1 MAPDGASGS
10 GLLGG
15 YRNWRDL
22 YAENTFAQD
31 GGQQGIREH
40 EDHVGLYYAL
50 RRNADGMFNEKTGK
64 YDGIS
69 SVYRIK
75 LASAYVVDPDKPM
88 DIPKLTLDE
97 ERMQAFQ
104 AIKANTIKG
113 IETLVP
119 QPVPPGTTE
128 AAVGSF
134 EHDIADLP
142 SKDFFIKTLDRPHYA
157 NEDKDG
163 IPPWMRRRRGAPE
176 APQPQ
181 PQKPQQQVRNE
192 EPATVASSQKQ

>member
-1 MAPDGASGS
+1 
-10 GLLGG
+10 
-15 YRNWRDL
+15 
-22 YAENTFAQD
+22 
-31 GGQQGIREH
+31 
-40 EDHVGLYYAL
+40 
-50 RRNADGMFNEKTGK
+50 
-64 YDGIS
+64 
-69 SVYRIK
+69 
-75 LASAYVVDPDKPM
+75 
-88 DIPKLTLDE
+88 
-97 ERMQAFQ
+97 MQAFQ

-163 IPPWMRRRRGAPE
+163 IPPWMRRRRGTPPA

-181 PQKPQQQVRNE
+181 QQKPQQQVRNE

>member
-1 MAPDGASGS
+1 M
-10 GLLGG
+10 GG
-15 YRNWRDL
+15 YRNWREL
-22 YAENTFAQD
+22 YTENTFAQD

-40 EDHVGLYYAL
+40 EDHVALYYAL
-50 RRNADGMFNEKTGK
+50 RRNADGMLNPETGK

-69 SVYRIK
+69 SAYRFK

-88 DIPKLTLDE
+88 DIPKLAGDE
-97 ERMQAFQ
+97 ERMQAFL

-113 IETLVP
+113 IETRIP
-119 QPVPPGTTE
+119 QPVPPGTSE

-142 SKDFFIKTLDRPHYA
+142 SKDYFIKTLDRPHYA

-176 APQPQ
+176 TPAPAQ
-181 PQKPQQQVRNE
+181 PQKPQQQVSNQT
-192 EPATVASSQKQ
+192 PTTLASAQKP